1 MGTCP
6 RWRHGGAGR
15 AARTA
20 RRTRREGL
28 EGAPPH
34 SARRARARAS
44 RSGRRSRLHGSPLPA
59 RSPGSR
65 APRSAVRVASRS
77 VIAVRPLGVFGSIFL
92 VSPDSTQYT
101 ERRADARIATH
112 THAALTRAAHA
123 RSQHHVTREETR
135 SRDAATHGHDTRR
148 QGGPTPDGRAT
159 HPDRGGQ
166 AKATPFQGGPRS
178 MQIRPLAAPLD
189 VSVSVLSVRPA
200 SFPRA
205 AEKPRATT
213 ASEDAPSPTA
223 ASSTRPAPPCSALGE
238 AWRDTGRRI
247 S

>member
-1 MGTCP
+1 MGTGAP
-6 RWRHGGAGR
+6 RPRSPHGTPHPQGGPRGGA
-15 AARTA
+15 AAQ
-20 RRTRREGL
+20 
-28 EGAPPH
+28 
-34 SARRARARAS
+34 
-44 RSGRRSRLHGSPLPA
+44 
-59 RSPGSR
+59 R
-65 APRSAVRVASRS
+65 APRTRASEPVRSPVPAPRLPTPGAESRLPRAAVRRRVEIADRS
-77 VIAVRPLGVFGSIFL
+77 IAVRPLGVFGSIFL

-112 THAALTRAAHA
+112 THAAHA